1 MDCILCGRGAY
12 SAPLHP
18 DSYPSHT
25 EEAEVKEVQ
34 ISKRELTTLIRA
46 TVHAESDDDSAFE

>member
-18 DSYPSHT
+18 DGYTSHT
-25 EEAEVKEVQ
+25 GEADVKEVL
-34 ISKRELTTLIRA
+34 ISKQQLTTLIRA
-46 TVHAESDDDSAFE
+46 TVDAESDDDSAFE